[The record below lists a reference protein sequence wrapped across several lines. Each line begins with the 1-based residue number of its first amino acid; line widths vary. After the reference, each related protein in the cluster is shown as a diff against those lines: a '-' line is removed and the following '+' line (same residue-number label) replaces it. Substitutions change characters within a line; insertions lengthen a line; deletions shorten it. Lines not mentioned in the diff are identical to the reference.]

1 MRKFI
6 LIAGFVF
13 VSAAAQAGDRSLS
26 LGGIESPR
34 APTPAKAVVDAPK
47 TAEVPQQP
55 EPPKY
60 VERPAIEPKTET
72 PKAETPKVET
82 AKADANKVQTS
93 RQAPARLK
101 AARAY
106 RPAAAAMNDGPAR
119 PMARRTASAA
129 RLARP
134 HRIRYAIQA
143 RIVRALHQHGI
154 YW

>member
-1 MRKFI
+1 M
-6 LIAGFVF
+6 GFGFRGV
-13 VSAAAQAGDRSLS
+13 ALECGLRLLQ
-26 LGGIESPR
+26 
-34 APTPAKAVVDAPK
+34 DAL
-47 TAEVPQQP
+47 
-55 EPPKY
+55 
-60 VERPAIEPKTET
+60 ERPAIEPKPET

-82 AKADANKVQTS
+82 PKADANKVQTS
-93 RQAPARLK
+93 RPARLK